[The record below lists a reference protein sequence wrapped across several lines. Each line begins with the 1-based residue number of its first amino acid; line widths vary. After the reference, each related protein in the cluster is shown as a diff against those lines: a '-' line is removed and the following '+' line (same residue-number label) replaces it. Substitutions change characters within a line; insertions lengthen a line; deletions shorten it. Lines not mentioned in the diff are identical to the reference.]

1 MDQVTEIREKIDI
14 VSFIS
19 EYVPLK
25 KMGRNF
31 KANCPFHTE
40 NTPSFV
46 VSPERQIWH
55 CFGCNRGGD
64 AYTFLMEYE
73 NMEFPEALRAL
84 AKKTGV
90 TLKESQFKQGV
101 YSEKEKIF
109 TINNLALKFYH
120 YILTTHKAGEIAL
133 SYLTK
138 ERKLRKG
145 TIEAF
150 ELGFSP
156 NTGSSLSDYLTKKKN
171 YKNKDLVLAGLA
183 IERNGK
189 LYDFFKNRIM
199 FPLFDHRGN
208 VVGFSGRALNDSDM
222 PKYINTRETSVY
234 HKGSMFFGLNS
245 AKEEIKQKE
254 NAIVVEGEF
263 DAISLFQEGIKNVVA
278 IKGTALTENQVSLLA
293 RFTPKITL
301 CLDQDSAGFEA
312 TKRSL
317 EVIEKK
323 GLVTSIIIL
332 NNAKDPDEA
341 IKKNPLEFKKA
352 VKESVGIYD
361 FLIDKYILENDK
373 NSASGKKEIAD
384 NLLPLFSN
392 ITNEIIKEHYLKKLS
407 KILDISFESLIKE
420 TDKFSKKNQ
429 EDKIIIPKRDKKGR
443 RELLEEYLIALI
455 VQNENSK
462 EAVENVKK
470 ILSDYKFETLVL
482 NKILENIYLYF
493 EKNPPDGRQEKK
505 FQAGE
510 FSKNL
515 SKELLAAFD
524 TCYLLPLPKFVSQ
537 LRYEDELR
545 KVTKE
550 LLAIY
555 VKDRVKLISEE
566 IRQKENTKNPEK
578 LEKLKKEF
586 TRLLSYLP
594 KN

>member
-1 MDQVTEIREKIDI
+1 MDQVSEIREKIDI

-19 EYVPLK
+19 EYLPLK

-31 KANCPFHTE
+31 KANCPFHNE

-55 CFGCNRGGD
+55 CFGCNKGGD
-64 AYTFLMEYE
+64 AFSFLMEYE

-84 AKKTGV
+84 AKKTGI
-90 TLKESQFKQGV
+90 TLRQSQFKQGE

-109 TINNLALKFYH
+109 TINSLALKFYH
-120 YILTTHKAGEIAL
+120 YILTTHPAGKTAL

-138 ERKLRKG
+138 ERKLGKG
-145 TIEAF
+145 MIEIF

-156 NTGSSLSDYLTKKKN
+156 NTGSSLSDYLVKKKN
-171 YKNKDLVLAGLA
+171 YKNKDLVLAGLS
-183 IERNGK
+183 IERGGK

-208 VVGFSGRALNDSDM
+208 VTGFSARALNDSDM

-245 AKEEIKQKE
+245 AKEEIKQNE
-254 NAIVVEGEF
+254 NAIIVEGEF

-293 RFTPKITL
+293 RFTPKVTL

-323 GLVTSIIIL
+323 GLATSIIVL
-332 NNAKDPDEA
+332 KDVKDPDEA
-341 IKKNPLEFKKA
+341 IKKSPGEFKKA
-352 VKESVGIYD
+352 LKESREIYD
-361 FLIDKYILENDK
+361 FLIEKFILENNK
-373 NSASGKKEIAD
+373 TSASGKKIITD
-384 NLLPLFSN
+384 NLLPLISN
-392 ITNEIIKEHYLKKLS
+392 ISNEIIKEHYLKKLS
-407 KILDISFESLIKE
+407 KVLDISSESLLKE
-420 TDKFSKKNQ
+420 VEKFSKKNQ
-429 EDKIIIPKRDKKGR
+429 EDKIIIPKKDKRGR
-443 RELLEEYLIALI
+443 RELLEEYLISLI

-462 EAVENVKK
+462 EGVSDVKK
-470 ILSDYKFETLVL
+470 ILSDYRFETPSLE
-482 NKILENIYLYF
+482 KILENIYLYF
-493 EKNPPDGRQEKK
+493 EKKEK
-505 FQAGE
+505 FISGE

-524 TCYLLPLPKFVSQ
+524 MCYLFPLPKFATE
-537 LRYEDELR
+537 LRHEDELK
-545 KVTKE
+545 KVARE
-550 LLAIY
+550 LLIIY
-555 VKDRVKLISEE
+555 IKDRVRIISEE
-566 IRQKENTKNPEK
+566 IRQKENDKNPK
-578 LEKLKKEF
+578 QLEELKREF
-586 TRLLSYLP
+586 TRLLSLLP

>member
-1 MDQVTEIREKIDI
+1 MDQVSEIREKIDI

-19 EYVPLK
+19 EYLPLK

-55 CFGCNRGGD
+55 CFGCNKGGD
-64 AYTFLMEYE
+64 AYSFLMEYE

-90 TLKESQFKQGV
+90 TLKESQFKQSE

-120 YILTTHKAGEIAL
+120 YILTTHKVGEIAL

-138 ERKLRKG
+138 KRKLGKG
-145 TIEAF
+145 MIETF
-150 ELGFSP
+150 DLGFSP

-171 YKNKDLVLAGLA
+171 YKNKDLVLAGLS

-222 PKYINTRETSVY
+222 PKYINTRETAVY

-254 NAIVVEGEF
+254 NAIIVEGEF

-278 IKGTALTENQVSLLA
+278 IKGTALTENQVNLLS
-293 RFTPKITL
+293 RFTPKVTL

-323 GLVTSIIIL
+323 GLITSIIVL
-332 NNAKDPDEA
+332 SNVKDPDEA
-341 IKKNPLEFKKA
+341 IKKSPLEFKKA
-352 VKESVGIYD
+352 VKESTEIYD
-361 FLIDKYILENDK
+361 YLIEKFILENNK
-373 NSASGKKEIAD
+373 TSASGKKTITD
-384 NLLPLFSN
+384 NLLPLICN
-392 ITNEIIKEHYLKKLS
+392 ISNEIIKEHYLKKLG
-407 KILDISFESLIKE
+407 KVLDISPESLNKE
-420 TDKFSKKNQ
+420 VEKLSKKNQ
-429 EDKIIIPKRDKKGR
+429 EDKIIIPKKDKKGR

-462 EAVENVKK
+462 EAVEDIKK
-470 ILSDYKFETLVL
+470 ILSDYKFETPSFA
-482 NKILENIYLYF
+482 KILQNIYLYF
-493 EKNPPDGRQEKK
+493 EKKDK
-505 FQAGE
+505 FNNQD
-510 FSKNL
+510 FVKNL

-524 TCYLLPLPKFVSQ
+524 MCYLFPLPKFATE
-537 LRYEDELR
+537 LIYENELK
-545 KVTKE
+545 KVAKE
-550 LLAIY
+550 LLTIY
-555 VKDRVKLISEE
+555 IKDRVRLMSEE
-566 IRQKENTKNPEK
+566 IRQKENDKNLEK
-578 LEKLKKEF
+578 LEELKKEF
-586 TRLLSYLP
+586 TRLLSLLP